1 MNRVVRLNRTEEAA
15 WFEKALTALEGLG
28 PTGRTSA
35 AFIRR
40 RRTMLAF
47 SRQSTTGAAWFDWR
61 RLRLAWP
68 VGGVFLNADYAG
80 GKPDD
85 PRLCAL
91 IAHEAEH
98 LRQGIHEALSVRGEL
113 AAWQVHYDVLSEAS
127 ALPADPLWEALRS
140 LSPDSRADL
149 ERARQIM
156 RRIAGPHYRIHW
168 LPLYPL
174 GEEIVYRAR
183 KMAERMGRR

>member
-1 MNRVVRLNRTEEAA
+1 MNRVVQLNRTEEAA
-15 WFEKALTALEGLG
+15 WFEQALIALERLG
-28 PTGRTSA
+28 PTARASA
-35 AFIRR
+35 AFIKRSR
-40 RRTMLAF
+40 MMLGF

-61 RLRLAWP
+61 RWRPNRPL
-68 VGGVFLNADYAG
+68 GGVFLNADYAG

-85 PRLCAL
+85 PRFCAL

-98 LRQGIHEALSVRGEL
+98 LRQGVHEALSVRGEL

-127 ALPADPLWEALRS
+127 AAPIDPLWEALRS

-149 ERARQIM
+149 AQARQLM
-156 RRIAGPHYRIHW
+156 RRIAGPRYRIHW

-174 GEEIVYRAR
+174 GAEIAYRAR
-183 KMAERMGRR
+183 KIVERMGRR

>member
-1 MNRVVRLNRTEEAA
+1 MLPITQLNRMEEAA
-15 WFEKALTALEGLG
+15 WFEQALTALEDLE
-28 PTGRTSA
+28 PTGRASA

-40 RRTMLAF
+40 RRMMLGF

-61 RLRLAWP
+61 HLRPTRPL
-68 VGGVFLNADYAG
+68 GGIFLNADYADG
-80 GKPDD
+80 QPDD
-85 PRLCAL
+85 PQLCAL

-127 ALPADPLWEALRS
+127 AAPADPLWEVLRS
-140 LSPDSRADL
+140 LSLDTRVDL

-156 RRIAGPHYRIHW
+156 RRIAGRHYRIHW

-174 GEEIVYRAR
+174 GEEIAYRAR
-183 KMAERMGRR
+183 KMVERMGRR